1 MRAGILRWASVRSV
15 VWRPAVANENEQSTR
30 REQRRAKQQPEQDGS
45 TSAQA
50 EQADVSSQDIRD
62 RNARLRAKAAAER
75 QSKRERDRARIAATS
90 AGLDATERLDDI
102 FVRTTHAVTLW
113 IRKNFRWLQWALVIV
128 ILAMFGVQGLRYFQ
142 RQEASKS
149 ADSLMAGA
157 VAQSG
162 TIGDEEDSKAIPDE
176 LRHWDSRPMFLD
188 AEQRLSAAEKNYKA
202 TIDKFGKT
210 GAGEYARLQLAGIK
224 YDQKAYDDALNLYRQ
239 VRLSTLAQKDLEVRG
254 RSIEGAGFCQEAK
267 SDLEGA
273 LKSFREL
280 SNLEGSLEFAVL
292 GLYHQARVLV
302 AQGKKDNAKELLEK
316 AQKRLG
322 DDKDSAAAAY
332 FKRPIQE
339 ALSQLDPTAVAAA
352 GSPDLSELLRQDPSR
367 LQRMIE
373 NLKKKG
379 AGGPP
384 GDAPDEPQ

>member
-1 MRAGILRWASVRSV
+1 M
-15 VWRPAVANENEQSTR
+15 ANENEQSTR

-45 TSAQA
+45 KSAQV
-50 EQADVSSQDIRD
+50 EQAEASSQDIRD
-62 RNARLRAKAAAER
+62 RNARLRAKAASER

-128 ILAMFGVQGLRYFQ
+128 ILTMFGVQGVRYFQ

-149 ADSLMAGA
+149 ADSLIAGA

-162 TIGDEEDSKAIPDE
+162 TIGDEEDSKSIPEE

-188 AEQRLSAAEKNYKA
+188 AEQRLSAAEKNYKT

-224 YDQKAYDDALNLYRQ
+224 YDQKAYDEALTLYRH
-239 VRLSTLAQKDLEVRG
+239 VRLSTLAQKDSEVRG

-267 SDLEGA
+267 ADLEGA

-280 SNLEGSLEFAVL
+280 SNLEGSLEFAIL

-302 AQGKKDNAKELLEK
+302 AQGKKDNAKELLQK
-316 AQKRLG
+316 AQKRLSE
-322 DDKDSAAAAY
+322 DKDSAAAAY
-332 FKRPIQE
+332 FKQPIQE
-339 ALSQLDPTAVAAA
+339 ALSQIDPTAVAAAA
-352 GSPDLSELLRQDPSR
+352 GSPDLSELLRQDPAR
-367 LQRMIE
+367 LQRMID

>member
-1 MRAGILRWASVRSV
+1 MSG
-15 VWRPAVANENEQSTR
+15 
-30 REQRRAKQQPEQDGS
+30 
-45 TSAQA
+45 
-50 EQADVSSQDIRD
+50 
-62 RNARLRAKAAAER
+62 
-75 QSKRERDRARIAATS
+75 
-90 AGLDATERLDDI
+90 
-102 FVRTTHAVTLW
+102 VT
-113 IRKNFRWLQWALVIV
+113 
-128 ILAMFGVQGLRYFQ
+128 
-142 RQEASKS
+142 
-149 ADSLMAGA
+149 
-157 VAQSG
+157 
-162 TIGDEEDSKAIPDE
+162 
-176 LRHWDSRPMFLD
+176 
-188 AEQRLSAAEKNYKA
+188 
-202 TIDKFGKT
+202 T